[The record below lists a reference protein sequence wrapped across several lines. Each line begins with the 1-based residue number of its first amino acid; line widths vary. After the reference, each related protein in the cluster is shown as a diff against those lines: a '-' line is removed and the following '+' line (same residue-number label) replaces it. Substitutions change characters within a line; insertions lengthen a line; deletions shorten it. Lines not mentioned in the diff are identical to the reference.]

1 VSIGF
6 GPKIPINVSKAE
18 NGMSLTRN
26 LAENTKQNIKNVIL
40 TSPGERVMIP
50 DFGVGIRRFL
60 FENDTP
66 ESIAELRSRIVT
78 QLATYMPSVVI
89 RELEVYTVE
98 QVLNI
103 KMIYFISGI
112 LSNDVLDLSLDLN
125 SVR

>member
-1 VSIGF
+1 MSIGF
-6 GPKIPINVSKAE
+6 GPKIPVSVSKAE
-18 NGMSLTRN
+18 NGLSLTRN

-66 ESIAELRSRIVT
+66 EASAELRSRILT
-78 QLATYMPSVVI
+78 QLATYMPSVVVK
-89 RELEVYTVE
+89 ELEVFTVE

-103 KMIYFISGI
+103 KLVYFISGI

>member
-1 VSIGF
+1 MSIGF
-6 GPKIPINVSKAE
+6 GPKIPVSVSKAE
-18 NGMSLTRN
+18 NGLSLTRN

-66 ESIAELRSRIVT
+66 EASAELRSRIVT
-78 QLATYMPSVVI
+78 QLATYMPSVVVK
-89 RELEVYTVE
+89 ELEVFTVE

-103 KMIYFISGI
+103 KLVYFISGI